1 MSTALNCP
9 KFLLARSLPLTH
21 IAPRFNYLNKVPSN
35 AAEAISVFL
44 NLCGSIAKLKS
55 RNKTASVAAI
65 TLDSDLFVKTK
76 NHSNTEQLDKYIR
89 FWKIPK
95 LRYCYRKSNVL
106 ESLKKKK
113 KKRKIKDQRNKTK
126 YSSSNDCV
134 ISIIWGA
141 TTTTLRFLAN
151 K

>member
-44 NLCGSIAKLKS
+44 NLCVSIAKFKR
-55 RNKTASVAAI
+55 RNEAASVAAI

-76 NHSNTEQLDKYIR
+76 NHLSPEELDKYIR
-89 FWKIPK
+89 F
-95 LRYCYRKSNVL
+95 
-106 ESLKKKK
+106 
-113 KKRKIKDQRNKTK
+113 
-126 YSSSNDCV
+126 
-134 ISIIWGA
+134 
-141 TTTTLRFLAN
+141 
-151 K
+151 

>member
-44 NLCGSIAKLKS
+44 NLCDSIAKLKR
-55 RNKTASVAAI
+55 RNKTAI
-65 TLDSDLFVKTK
+65 TLDSDLFVKTT
-76 NHSNTEQLDKYIR
+76 NHSNAEQLDKYIR

-113 KKRKIKDQRNKTK
+113 KRRIKDKRNKIK
-126 YSSSNDCV
+126 YLSSNDGA
-134 ISIIWGA
+134 ISIILGA
-141 TTTTLRFLAN
+141 ITTTLRFLVN
-151 K
+151 R